1 MLDFQTK
8 DKYNVDDFRK
18 IMELLRS
25 PGGCPWDAEQTHE
38 SIRRNVIEEA
48 YELAQ
53 AIDKKDR
60 ENLREE
66 LGDLLMQV
74 IFHARIE
81 EEAGF
86 FDLDDVAD
94 AACKKLI
101 FRHPHVFGDQV
112 CENSSQVL
120 DTWDAAKKIEK
131 GQKTTADTM
140 AGVAETLPAL
150 MRAEKVHKKA
160 AAAGLESTDI
170 HDFAEILRT
179 ESYAIE
185 QAAGDADSLREHIG
199 RLLYAAAATA
209 ACIGADPEAELHK
222 QCGRAI
228 ERVRRIERGE
238 A

>member
-1 MLDFQTK
+1 MAEFQTK

-18 IMELLRS
+18 IMELLRA

-60 ENLREE
+60 ENLKEE

-81 EEAGF
+81 EEAGA

-101 FRHPHVFGDQV
+101 FRHPHVFGNQI

-140 AGVAETLPAL
+140 EGVAETLPAL
-150 MRAEKVHKKA
+150 MRAEKIHKKA
-160 AAAGLESTDI
+160 AAAGLEETHL
-170 HDFAEILRT
+170 HDWT
-179 ESYAIE
+179 EVISREVTALGR
-185 QAAGDADSLREHIG
+185 AGMDADELREHTG
-199 RLLYAAAATA
+199 RLLYAAAAAA
-209 ACIGADPEAELHK
+209 ACIGADPEAELHR

-228 ERVRRIERGE
+228 ERARKMES
-238 A
+238 ADA